1 MVCRKE
7 TEQDWVFVCPG
18 CEQVNIIT
26 KPEYRRFLRQQVQR
40 TNGIRT
46 FR

>member
-1 MVCRKE
+1 MRCVKE
-7 TEQDWVFVCPG
+7 SEQDWVFQCPG

-26 KPEYRRFLRQQVQR
+26 KPEYRKSLREQVQR
-40 TNGIRT
+40 TNGIRM